1 MYFDGID
8 HTSGGTVSRSVR
20 NVGVALIVGLV
31 MAACGNSSDD
41 ASPASTAASD
51 SGAGTANSDRD
62 EFVSISGVPGVSD
75 DEIAYAVVG
84 TKSNN
89 PLGSCIL
96 DCYAAGVEAY
106 FAYQNSLGGIYGRD
120 LVVRDVLDD
129 ELGQNQVRA
138 LEVISAEQDFGVFQ
152 ATLLAT
158 GWGALDDAGVPTYA
172 WGINATEAANRMHIW
187 PSLPVRCQD
196 CPTRSVPYAAKSSGA
211 RHAASLGYG
220 VSENSKVCA
229 QTVAKAIEKYE
240 PDTGVDI
247 VYTNDDLAFGLP
259 NGIAPEVTAM
269 KKAGVDFISTC
280 IDLNGMKSL
289 AQELARQGMDDVV
302 LYHPN
307 SYSQSFVTEADG
319 LFEGDYVTVQFRPFE
334 SDPGDSSLTEFLEWM
349 KKQGDE
355 PSEMAMVGWINATQA
370 FDGLLAAG
378 PNFDREKV
386 TAATNAMT
394 DFDAGGL
401 LMPVDWTVSHVPYTN
416 ATRSANDADECT
428 VLVKVVDGVFETVG
442 PVAEPGL
449 CWSGSDLAWSEPKPA
464 AFG

>member
-1 MYFDGID
+1 MLLGGVDD
-8 HTSGGTVSRSVR
+8 TSGGTVSLSMRT
-20 NVGVALIVGLV
+20 VGVALVVAVGL
-31 MAACGNSSDD
+31 AACGNSSND
-41 ASPASTAASD
+41 ASPASTAAAD
-51 SGAGTANSDRD
+51 SGAAAQNGDRN

-75 DEIAYAVVG
+75 DEIAYSVVG

-89 PLGSCIL
+89 PLGTCIL

-106 FAYQNSLGGIYGRD
+106 FAYQNSAGGIYGRD

-129 ELGQNQVRA
+129 ELGQNQVRS
-138 LEVISAEQDFGVFQ
+138 LEVIAAEKDFGVFQ
-152 ATLLAT
+152 ATLVAS
-158 GWGALDDAGVPTYA
+158 GWGALDDAGVPTYT
-172 WGINATEAANRMHIW
+172 WGINATEAANRTHIW

-196 CPTRSVPYAAKSSGA
+196 CTTRSVPYAAKLAGA

-289 AQELARQGMDDVV
+289 AQELSRQGMDNVV

-307 SYSQSFVTEADG
+307 SYSEAFVAEAGD

-334 SDPGDSSLTEFLEWM
+334 SDPGDSSLTEFLRWM

-355 PSEMAMVGWINATQA
+355 PSELAMVGWINATQA
-370 FDGLLAAG
+370 FEGLLAAG
-378 PNFDREKV
+378 PNFDRAKV

-401 LMPVDWTVSHVPYTN
+401 LEPVDWTVGHVPYTN
-416 ATRSANDADECT
+416 ATRSADGSPECT
-428 VLVKVVDGVFETVG
+428 LLVKVVNGAFEM
-442 PVAEPGL
+442 VAPPAQPWL
-449 CWSGSDLAWSEPKPA
+449 CWSGSDLTWSEPKPS

>member
-8 HTSGGTVSRSVR
+8 HISGGTVSRSMR

-51 SGAGTANSDRD
+51 PGAGGANGDRN

-129 ELGQNQVRA
+129 ELGQNQVRS
-138 LEVISAEQDFGVFQ
+138 LEVIAAEKDFGVFQ
-152 ATLLAT
+152 ATLVAS
-158 GWGALDDAGVPTYA
+158 GWGALDDAGVPTYT
-172 WGINATEAANRMHIW
+172 WGINATEAANRTHIW

-196 CPTRSVPYAAKSSGA
+196 CPTRSVPYAAKLAGA

-229 QTVAKAIEKYE
+229 QTVAKAIEQYE

-307 SYSQSFVTEADG
+307 SYSESFVAEAGD

-334 SDPGDSSLTEFLEWM
+334 SDPGDSSLTEFLTWM

-355 PSEMAMVGWINATQA
+355 PSELAMVGWINATQA
-370 FDGLLAAG
+370 VDGLLAAG
-378 PNFDREKV
+378 PNFDRQKV
-386 TAATNAMT
+386 TDATNAMT

-401 LMPVDWTVSHVPYTN
+401 LMPVDWTVGHVPYTN
-416 ATRSANDADECT
+416 ATRSTNDADECT
-428 VLVKVVDGVFETVG
+428 VLVKVVDGAFETVG
-442 PVAEPGL
+442 PVAEPWL
-449 CWSGSDLAWSEPKPA
+449 CWSGSDLAWSEPKPV